1 MLRSA
6 STTTLTTIQR
16 VDRAERES
24 AFVADYELP
33 AFVKLCSKVCA
44 MYGIALPEA
53 QLLQM
58 LHEFIG
64 KHFRWVTFEHFNL
77 AFELNAAN
85 ELEKKCEHYGALSVS
100 FIGDVLTAYK
110 PHRDKANLQIQ
121 REIAEAKEEESKQ
134 LKEKEMA
141 VNDDSWRRM
150 LAEDIASYKK
160 AIAQVGAEAGVTTK
174 LKILRL
180 DERVRLIDSPGLDD
194 VRAENSQI
202 TREFLKH
209 IDVGIL
215 VVTGAADASQKR
227 YLDDLRSHC
236 ESSVF
241 VALNKID
248 EWDDLEPS
256 ALEDIVNQWK
266 QVLQA
271 EKIYP
276 VCSKEETQYGQYRAE

>member
-1 MLRSA
+1 MLRNA
-6 STTTLTTIQR
+6 STTTLSITQR

-85 ELEKKCEHYGALSVS
+85 ELSKKCEHFGALSVS
-100 FIGDVLTAYK
+100 FIGDVLTYYK

-121 REIAEAKEEESKQ
+121 REIAESKEQESKQ

-150 LAEDIASYKK
+150 LAEDIHNYKK
-160 AIAQVGAEAGVTTK
+160 GKYTVIE
-174 LKILRL
+174 I
-180 DERVRLIDSPGLDD
+180 
-194 VRAENSQI
+194 RAVSLMRWLEESKQI
-202 TREFLKH
+202 T
-209 IDVGIL
+209 IDTFTDEEYKLCKAKARKNIYFE
-215 VVTGAADASQKR
+215 QQ
-227 YLDDLRSHC
+227 
-236 ESSVF
+236 
-241 VALNKID
+241 LNKPMVERMSDRKRQLLKESIHF
-248 EWDDLEPS
+248 EGMRELYKLYLS
-256 ALEDIVNQWK
+256 K
-266 QVLQA
+266 Q
-271 EKIYP
+271 
-276 VCSKEETQYGQYRAE
+276 

>member
-6 STTTLTTIQR
+6 STTTLTTTQR

-33 AFVKLCSKVCA
+33 AFVKLCSKICA

-85 ELEKKCEHYGALSVS
+85 ELTKKCEHFGALSVS
-100 FIGDVLTAYK
+100 FIGDVLTHYK

-121 REIAEAKEEESKQ
+121 REIAESKEEQSKQ

-150 LAEDIASYKK
+150 LAEDIHNYKK
-160 AIAQVGAEAGVTTK
+160 GKYTVIEIRAVS
-174 LKILRL
+174 
-180 DERVRLIDSPGLDD
+180 LIRWLEESK
-194 VRAENSQI
+194 QI
-202 TREFLKH
+202 TAETFTDEEYKLCKAKARKTIYFE
-209 IDVGIL
+209 
-215 VVTGAADASQKR
+215 QN
-227 YLDDLRSHC
+227 
-236 ESSVF
+236 
-241 VALNKID
+241 LNKPMVERMSDRKRQLLKESIHF
-248 EWDDLEPS
+248 EGMRELYKLYLS
-256 ALEDIVNQWK
+256 K
-266 QVLQA
+266 Q
-271 EKIYP
+271 
-276 VCSKEETQYGQYRAE
+276 

>member
-6 STTTLTTIQR
+6 STTTLTTTQR

-85 ELEKKCEHYGALSVS
+85 ELSKKCEHFGALSVS
-100 FIGDVLTAYK
+100 FIGDVLTHYK

-121 REIAEAKEEESKQ
+121 REIAESKEEQNKQ
-134 LKEKEMA
+134 LKESEMA
-141 VNDDSWRRM
+141 VNDDSWKRM
-150 LAEDIASYKK
+150 LTEDIASFKK
-160 AIAQVGAEAGVTTK
+160 GKYTVIEIRAVSLMRWLEEAKYITADTFT
-174 LKILRL
+174 
-180 DERVRLIDSPGLDD
+180 DEEYTLCKAKARKNIYF
-194 VRAENSQI
+194 EQN
-202 TREFLKH
+202 
-209 IDVGIL
+209 
-215 VVTGAADASQKR
+215 
-227 YLDDLRSHC
+227 
-236 ESSVF
+236 
-241 VALNKID
+241 LNKPMVERMSDRKRQLLKESISF
-248 EWDDLEPS
+248 EGMRELYKLYLS
-256 ALEDIVNQWK
+256 K
-266 QVLQA
+266 Q
-271 EKIYP
+271 
-276 VCSKEETQYGQYRAE
+276 

>member
-1 MLRSA
+1 MLRNA
-6 STTTLTTIQR
+6 STTTLTITQR

-85 ELEKKCEHYGALSVS
+85 ELSKKCEHFGALSVV
-100 FIGDVLTAYK
+100 FIGDVLTHYK

-121 REIAEAKEEESKQ
+121 REIAESKEEESKQ

-160 AIAQVGAEAGVTTK
+160 GKYTVIEIRAVSLMRWLEEANYITADTFTDEEYK
-174 LKILRL
+174 LCKAKARKNIYF
-180 DERVRLIDSPGLDD
+180 E
-194 VRAENSQI
+194 Q
-202 TREFLKH
+202 
-209 IDVGIL
+209 
-215 VVTGAADASQKR
+215 Q
-227 YLDDLRSHC
+227 
-236 ESSVF
+236 
-241 VALNKID
+241 LNKPMVERMSDRKRQLLKESIQF
-248 EWDDLEPS
+248 EGMRELYKLYLS
-256 ALEDIVNQWK
+256 K
-266 QVLQA
+266 Q
-271 EKIYP
+271 
-276 VCSKEETQYGQYRAE
+276 

>member
-1 MLRSA
+1 MLRNA
-6 STTTLTTIQR
+6 STTTLSITQR

-85 ELEKKCEHYGALSVS
+85 ELDKKCEHFGALSVS
-100 FIGDVLTAYK
+100 FIGDVLTHYK

-121 REIAEAKEEESKQ
+121 REIAESKEEQTKQ

-150 LAEDIASYKK
+150 LAEDLHNYKK
-160 AIAQVGAEAGVTTK
+160 GKYTVIE
-174 LKILRL
+174 I
-180 DERVRLIDSPGLDD
+180 
-194 VRAENSQI
+194 RAVSLMRWLEESKQI
-202 TREFLKH
+202 T
-209 IDVGIL
+209 IDTFTDEEYKLCKAKARKNIYFE
-215 VVTGAADASQKR
+215 QQ
-227 YLDDLRSHC
+227 
-236 ESSVF
+236 
-241 VALNKID
+241 LNKPMVERMSDRKRQLLKESIQF
-248 EWDDLEPS
+248 EGMRELYKLYLS
-256 ALEDIVNQWK
+256 K
-266 QVLQA
+266 Q
-271 EKIYP
+271 
-276 VCSKEETQYGQYRAE
+276 

>member
-1 MLRSA
+1 MLRNA
-6 STTTLTTIQR
+6 STTTLSITQR

-24 AFVADYELP
+24 AFVADYDLP

-85 ELEKKCEHYGALSVS
+85 ELSKKAEHFGALSVS
-100 FIGDVLTAYK
+100 FIGDVLTHYK

-121 REIAEAKEEESKQ
+121 REIAESKEEQSKQ

-150 LAEDIASYKK
+150 LAEDIHNFKK
-160 AIAQVGAEAGVTTK
+160 GKYTVIE
-174 LKILRL
+174 I
-180 DERVRLIDSPGLDD
+180 
-194 VRAENSQI
+194 RAVSLMRWLEESKQI
-202 TREFLKH
+202 T
-209 IDVGIL
+209 IDTFTDEEYKLCKAKARKNIYFE
-215 VVTGAADASQKR
+215 QQ
-227 YLDDLRSHC
+227 
-236 ESSVF
+236 
-241 VALNKID
+241 LNKPMVERMSDRKRQLLKESIQF
-248 EWDDLEPS
+248 EGMRELYKLYLS
-256 ALEDIVNQWK
+256 K
-266 QVLQA
+266 Q
-271 EKIYP
+271 
-276 VCSKEETQYGQYRAE
+276 

>member
-1 MLRSA
+1 MENSIQTLRNA
-6 STTTLTTIQR
+6 STTTLSITQR

-85 ELEKKCEHYGALSVS
+85 ELSKKCEHFGALSVS
-100 FIGDVLTAYK
+100 FIGDVLTHYK

-121 REIAEAKEEESKQ
+121 REIAESKEQESKQ

-150 LAEDIASYKK
+150 LAEDIHNYKK
-160 AIAQVGAEAGVTTK
+160 GKYTVIEIRAVSLMRWLE
-174 LKILRL
+174 
-180 DERVRLIDSPGLDD
+180 DSK
-194 VRAENSQI
+194 QI
-202 TREFLKH
+202 T
-209 IDVGIL
+209 IDTFTDEEYKLCKAKARKTIYFE
-215 VVTGAADASQKR
+215 QN
-227 YLDDLRSHC
+227 
-236 ESSVF
+236 
-241 VALNKID
+241 LNKPMVERMSDRKRQLLKESIHF
-248 EWDDLEPS
+248 EGMRELYKLYLS
-256 ALEDIVNQWK
+256 K
-266 QVLQA
+266 Q
-271 EKIYP
+271 
-276 VCSKEETQYGQYRAE
+276 